1 MEQKTCKE
9 ESPETKLTAIQYRIT
24 TDLSVGGCFG
34 LVLSLIH
41 VLNLLFSLTCG
52 GFFPVSCIQISRK
65 HCNDNVN
72 MILLI
77 KNIG

>member
-1 MEQKTCKE
+1 MEQKTFKK

-24 TDLSVGGCFG
+24 TDLSAGGCFG

-41 VLNLLFSLTCG
+41 VLNLLFSHVG
-52 GFFPVSCIQISRK
+52 VFFPVSCIQISRK